1 MIAKNDGK
9 IQTLT
14 DADIARYEKLKTK
27 IDQLTAEK
35 ERLGALI
42 KSNLEPGKYKAENE
56 GVTYS
61 VSIVESMTSAFNR
74 AEFQQDFPSDD
85 FPDMYELAPSS
96 ERIKAALG
104 DDRKIYY
111 GTTVRLT
118 VSALK

>member
-1 MIAKNDGK
+1 MIQKNDNK
-9 IQTLT
+9 IQTLS
-14 DADIARYEKLKTK
+14 DKDVARYEYLKSK

-42 KSNLEPGKYKAENE
+42 KNNLEPGKYKAVHE

-61 VSIVESMTSAFNR
+61 VSLVESMTSAFDSAGFR
-74 AEFQQDFPSDD
+74 ADFPSDD
-85 FPDMYELAPSS
+85 FPEMYELAPSS

-104 DDRKIYY
+104 DDRKVYY